1 MPGTKRTVFIIDDDE
16 SVLRA
21 LRRLIGSAG
30 FQVVAFATAEEFLHA
45 AELPTPDCLIL
56 DVHLP
61 GMSGLDLQAQLA
73 AKGRRVPIVF
83 ITAFLDDATSK
94 RARKA
99 GAIAILQKPFENQ
112 ALLDAVALCPI

>member
-1 MPGTKRTVFIIDDDE
+1 MPVTERTVFIIDDDE

-30 FQVVAFATAEEFLHA
+30 FKVVTVATAEEFLHA
-45 AELPTPDCLIL
+45 ADQAAPACLIL

-61 GMSGLDLQAQLA
+61 GMGGLDLQARLA
-73 AKGRRVPIVF
+73 ADGLDVPIVF
-83 ITAFLDDATSK
+83 ISAGIDDATRE

-99 GAIAILQKPFENQ
+99 GAIAYLQKPFEDQ
-112 ALLDAVALCPI
+112 ALLDAVALCMN